1 MAKKKAKRS
10 TQKRDQVETPT
21 ATMYA
26 KRDEQGQFR
35 EMDEQG
41 RSLASDRRR
50 SAKKKVES
58 GYGDQGD
65 RTSAGRRRSTTT
77 RGTGA
82 SGAKRSSKTR
92 KSAKSGAK
100 RTTKRSRRG
109 GSAKVKK

>member
-1 MAKKKAKRS
+1 MAKQKM
-10 TQKRDQVETPT
+10 THKRDTVKGAS

-41 RSLASDRRR
+41 RSGTADRRQR
-50 SAKKKVES
+50 AKREVES
-58 GYGDQGD
+58 GFGDQGD
-65 RTSAGRRRSTTT
+65 RKSAGRSRSSTT

-82 SGAKRSSKTR
+82 SGAKRSTKTR
-92 KSAKSGAK
+92 KTAKAGAK

-109 GSAKVKK
+109 GSARAKD